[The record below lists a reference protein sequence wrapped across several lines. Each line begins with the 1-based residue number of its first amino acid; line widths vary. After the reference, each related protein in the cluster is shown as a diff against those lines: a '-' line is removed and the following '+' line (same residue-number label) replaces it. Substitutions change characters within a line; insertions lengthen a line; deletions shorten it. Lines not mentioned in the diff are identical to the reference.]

1 MASRNI
7 STVAA
12 RRVWISLVFAV
23 VSGAS
28 GCAFAAG
35 GPFGIDHRVSRDDQ
49 GIWNRNVQFG
59 VEYGTIAV
67 VVGGALWAGSEDR
80 LGRTFWQAFDSGVLS
95 SVTAEAGKHIFTRA
109 RPSQT
114 DDANKFFQ
122 GRGHYSF
129 PSGEVALVAGSVAPF
144 VFEYGPERGLCI
156 GSVDALRHGRPGQK
170 SIALAKR
177 RARERG
183 AWNRHRLLRAPTP
196 TSDSRA
202 TDTRWGVGGLEAQ
215 VLTFHA

>member
-144 VFEYGPERGLCI
+144 VFEYGPEHPA
-156 GSVDALRHGRPGQK
+156 VYA
-170 SIALAKR
+170 
-177 RARERG
+177 
-183 AWNRHRLLRAPTP
+183 
-196 TSDSRA
+196 
-202 TDTRWGVGGLEAQ
+202 LEALTLYDMVARVKSQ
-215 VLTFHA
+215 SHWQSDVLVSAALGTGIGYYAHLRQHPILVQLIPGGVWMGLKRKF